1 MARRRSSGYRGRPWL
16 KDALRLILT
25 LLILL
30 LTLLAAGL
38 MIGQRYIVY
47 TDDGIRLELPFFRRE
62 PTPASDLSVSVD
74 VVQLPQQP
82 KPLPDPQ
89 PESAPPADPTV
100 QVPPSDLMPE

>member
-1 MARRRSSGYRGRPWL
+1 MARRRYSGYRGRPWP

-30 LTLLAAGL
+30 LILLAAGL
-38 MIGQRYIVY
+38 MFGQRYIVY
-47 TDDGIRLELPFFRRE
+47 TDDGIRLELPFFRRD
-62 PTPASDLSVSVD
+62 PSPASDLSVPVD

-89 PESAPPADPTV
+89 PEAVSPEDSSGQTPPTV
-100 QVPPSDLMPE
+100 PVPE

>member
-1 MARRRSSGYRGRPWL
+1 MSRHRYSGYRGRTWL
-16 KDALRLILT
+16 RDAMRLILT

-30 LTLLAAGL
+30 LTLLVAGL

-62 PTPASDLSVSVD
+62 PTPPSDLSVPVD

-82 KPLPDPQ
+82 KPLPDPH
-89 PESAPPADPTV
+89 PEADLPADSSAQSTPID
-100 QVPPSDLMPE
+100 PIPE